1 MAKSI
6 EVDHDFGSVVRLK
19 TDKEVLDR
27 CIVRATI
34 SSAGVEYGLRH
45 SDGDVTWHGAMEI
58 SNEEITKK
66 KPGFK

>member
-1 MAKSI
+1 MGI
-6 EVDHDFGSVVRLK
+6 DLEYQLGDIVRLK

-27 CIVRATI
+27 CVVRATI

>member
-1 MAKSI
+1 MGI
-6 EVDHDFGSVVRLK
+6 DLEYQLGDIVRLK

-27 CIVRATI
+27 CVVRI
-34 SSAGVEYGLRH
+34 SASPMGVEYGLRH
-45 SDGDVTWHGAMEI
+45 SDEEVTWHGAMEI

>member
-1 MAKSI
+1 MGI
-6 EVDHDFGSVVRLK
+6 DLEYQLGDIVRLK

>member
-1 MAKSI
+1 MGI
-6 EVDHDFGSVVRLK
+6 DLEYQLGDIVRLK

-27 CIVRATI
+27 YIVRATI